1 MIQLLRSFFSMI
13 NPNLYK
19 SYNFWEIFHVNNN
32 KFQINDEKIT
42 VIC

>member
-1 MIQLLRSFFSMI
+1 MI

-19 SYNFWEIFHVNNN
+19 YYNFWEVFYVNNN